1 MGPGLDGSLLHA
13 VARATHDAGWDL
25 EGIGLAWARVSP
37 TVVLVPAFGLKALP
51 APVRG
56 TLSLVMALTIF
67 PALVPLEGGP
77 DASLPWVLR
86 LLGQVV
92 LGLPPAIAAAIPLW
106 AATMA
111 GGLADNLRGSQG
123 EVQVP
128 LIEGRTGPSGT
139 LLGLLAS
146 TFFLLSGGPSRMLGL
161 LLDPPAL
168 AAGLLATV
176 AAKLT
181 GSIALALTLGAPI
194 LAASFVLELA
204 FALVAKAASPA
215 QLQALLAPVRG
226 LAVMAVFALVFDRL
240 AYVLAQNVAL

>member
-1 MGPGLDGSLLHA
+1 MALDSSLLQSI
-13 VARATHDAGWDL
+13 ARAAHDAGWDL

-67 PALVPLEGGP
+67 PALVPIAGGL
-77 DASLPWVLR
+77 DESVPWPLR
-86 LLGQVV
+86 MLAQVV
-92 LGLPPAIAAAIPLW
+92 IGLPPALGAAIPLW

-123 EVQVP
+123 DVQVP

-146 TFFLLSGGPSRMLGL
+146 TFFLLGGGPSRVLSL
-161 LLDPPAL
+161 LLAPPVV
-168 AAGLLATV
+168 AGLIQSV
-176 AAKLT
+176 AHKLT
-181 GSIALALTLGAPI
+181 SSITLALTLGAPI

-215 QLQALLAPVRG
+215 QLQSLLAPVRG

-240 AYVLAQNVAL
+240 AHVLAANVAR

>member
-1 MGPGLDGSLLHA
+1 MALDGSLLHSI
-13 VARATHDAGWDL
+13 ARAAHDAGWDL

-67 PALVPLEGGP
+67 PALVPLAGSF
-77 DASLPWVLR
+77 DAGVPWPLR
-86 LLGQVV
+86 MLTEVV
-92 LGLPPAIAAAIPLW
+92 IGLPPALAAAIPLW

-123 EVQVP
+123 DVQVP

-146 TFFLLSGGPSRMLGL
+146 TFFLLSGGPSRVLTL
-161 LLDPPAL
+161 LLAPPLL
-168 AAGLLATV
+168 AAGLLETIAF
-176 AAKLT
+176 KLT
-181 GSIALALTLGAPI
+181 SSITLALTLGAPI

-215 QLQALLAPVRG
+215 QLQSLLAPVRG

-240 AYVLAQNVAL
+240 AYVLASNVVP

>member
-1 MGPGLDGSLLHA
+1 MGPDVDGSLLHA

-25 EGIGLAWARVSP
+25 EGIGLAWARIAP

-67 PALVPLEGGP
+67 PALVPLSSET
-77 DASLPWVLR
+77 SVPWALR
-86 LLGQVV
+86 LLAEVA

-123 EVQVP
+123 EVQIP
-128 LIEGRTGPSGT
+128 LLEGRTGPSAT

-146 TFFLLSGGPSRMLGL
+146 SLFLLGGGPSRVLSL
-161 LLDPPAL
+161 LLQPPAL
-168 AAGLLATV
+168 AAGLLATI

-204 FALVAKAASPA
+204 FALVGKAASPA

-226 LAVMAVFALVFDRL
+226 LAVLAVFALVFDRL
-240 AYVLAQNVAL
+240 AYVLAQNVAW

>member
-1 MGPGLDGSLLHA
+1 MAPGLDASLLHSLA
-13 VARATHDAGWDL
+13 SATHDAGWDL

-56 TLSLVMALTIF
+56 TLSLVLALTIF
-67 PALVPLEGGP
+67 PALVPLQGGL
-77 DASLPWVLR
+77 DAALPWPVR
-86 LLGQVV
+86 LLAEVAI
-92 LGLPPAIAAAIPLW
+92 GLPPALAAAIPLW

-146 TFFLLSGGPSRMLGL
+146 TFFLLGGGPARVLTL
-161 LLDPPAL
+161 LLHPPVV
-168 AAGLLATV
+168 AGLLATV

-181 GSIALALTLGAPI
+181 ASIALALTLGAPI

-240 AYVLAQNVAL
+240 AYVLASQV